1 MDWCSTGYYL
11 SERPLFTL
19 DPLFHQGAYY
29 VQEASSMFL
38 EQLKQLVDLQAPLV
52 ILDLCAAPGGKSTH
66 LMDLFPNSLIVSNEL
81 IRSRAKIL
89 AENCTKWGNSNSI
102 VTNSEPAFLGQ
113 LVGMFDVILIDAPC
127 SGEGMFRKDV
137 NARNE
142 WSLNNVDNCVIR
154 QQDIVRD
161 ILPALK
167 ENGLLIYST
176 CTFNE
181 KENDQNI
188 RFFCNE
194 WDLEIQR
201 LPILPSSDIVVTENG
216 YQFYPH
222 KTKGEGF
229 YMSFLLKTTNSN
241 EKRLKNVTS
250 KDIKPVT
257 VPLKQQLASFIQFK
271 NNSLTTLDYFE
282 YAEMLYLFPAQ
293 YSNQLY
299 ALQQH
304 CRIVQFGTKIGKF
317 IKNKLHPEHD
327 LLLNSSIHLNTFSQV
342 ELNYDQAVSFLKKE
356 NFILDNT
363 SLGWVILTFNNLPL
377 GWIKSMGN
385 RFNNYYPNELKIYNS
400 NLKGNFSINQFQ
412 APSK

>member
-11 SERPLFTL
+11 SERPIFTI

-89 AENCTKWGNSNSI
+89 AENCTKWGNPNSI
-102 VTNSEPAFLGQ
+102 ITNSEPAFLGQ
-113 LVGMFDVILIDAPC
+113 LEGMFDIILIDAPC

-137 NARNE
+137 NARSE
-142 WSLNNVDNCVIR
+142 WSLNNVENCVIR
-154 QQDIVRD
+154 QKDIVKD

-188 RFFCNE
+188 RFFCNV
-194 WDLEIQR
+194 WDLETKR
-201 LPILPSSDIVVTENG
+201 LPVLPSSDIVVTENG
-216 YQFYPH
+216 YQFYPN
-222 KTKGEGF
+222 KIKGEGF
-229 YMSFLLKTTNSN
+229 YMSFLSKSTHSN

-250 KDIKPVT
+250 KDIKPV
-257 VPLKQQLASFIQFK
+257 PHSLKQQLASIIQFK
-271 NNSLTTLDYFE
+271 NHSLATLDYFE
-282 YAEMLYLFPAQ
+282 YAEMLYLFPAN
-293 YSNQLY
+293 YCNQLY

-317 IKNKLHPEHD
+317 IKTKLHPEHD
-327 LLLNSSIHLNTFSQV
+327 LLLNSSINLDLFPQV

-356 NFILDNT
+356 NFVLDNT
-363 SLGWVILTFNNLPL
+363 TLGWVILTYNNLPL

-400 NLKGNFSINQFQ
+400 NLKGNFSINQFNVT
-412 APSK
+412 SI